1 MENDTFYAVV
11 SADSLLMLS
20 LNYYYQDKVEVVD
33 VLKLNVAEKD
43 SK

>member
-1 MENDTFYAVV
+1 MVRDTFHAVV

-20 LNYYYQDKVEVVD
+20 LNYCYQDKAEVVD